1 MLLLVTSAI
10 WEELITFT
18 KEEREGEREEKKRK
32 IPVSVTLDKTC
43 KLSVP

>member
-18 KEEREGEREEKKRK
+18 KEEREGEMEEKRK